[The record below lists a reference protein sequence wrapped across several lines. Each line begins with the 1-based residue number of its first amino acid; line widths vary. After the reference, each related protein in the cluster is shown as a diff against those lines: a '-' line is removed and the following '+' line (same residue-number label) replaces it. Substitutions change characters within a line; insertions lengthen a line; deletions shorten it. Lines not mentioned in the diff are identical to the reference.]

1 MALAIHEVLETA
13 AKKRHKADKIQF
25 LQENESWALKDVL
38 RGTYD
43 ETIRWNIPVG
53 APPYEPSQPHNHPAS
68 LLREHKK
75 FQYFLVNGPD
85 MPKFKRYGTKN
96 DKESVNREIHH
107 QNRKNT
113 DQLATFGRKYARI
126 QLRQAGKE
134 HAHGLAETAQA
145 LLGCFLEAIRR
156 AAVQEGQDAFRRR
169 AMDHREGQG
178 LVAQAAGFE
187 F

>member
-13 AKKRHKADKIQF
+13 AKKRHKADKVQF

-85 MPKFKRYGTKN
+85 MPKFKREKLYIGVLEGIHPK
-96 DKESVNREIHH
+96 DAEIVI
-107 QNRKNT
+107 NMTNKKPI
-113 DQLATFGRKYARI
+113 DGISLPIVEEAFP
-126 QLRQAGKE
+126 
-134 HAHGLAETAQA
+134 GLIKTQ
-145 LLGCFLEAIRR
+145 
-156 AAVQEGQDAFRRR
+156 
-169 AMDHREGQG
+169 
-178 LVAQAAGFE
+178 
-187 F
+187 